1 LRRVPGQL
9 RHVAVAGP
17 AGARRGADGAVS
29 WTPQELMTVSASR
42 LLRDHR
48 AVFAGVGVP
57 LLASVLAKRRHAPDL
72 TIVGGRLPLST
83 NEMRAARHATMLTPI
98 TDVFLLAQRGFL
110 HYGFLGAAQID
121 AHGNI
126 NTSFIGPVGRPRV
139 RLPGTG
145 GANDIAS
152 LCNEVLVVPAHEP
165 RRFVER
171 VDFVTSPG
179 HLGGGDARDK
189 AGLGSQG
196 PSTVVTDLALLDF
209 APGSRRMRLRGLQPG
224 VTVKDVRAHTG
235 FELLVHPEVYELEP
249 PATTDLEILRELDR

>member
-1 LRRVPGQL
+1 
-9 RHVAVAGP
+9 
-17 AGARRGADGAVS
+17 
-29 WTPQELMTVSASR
+29 MTVSASR
-42 LLRDHR
+42 LLADHR
-48 AVFAGVGVP
+48 MVFAGVGVP
-57 LLASVLAKRRHAPDL
+57 LLASVLAKQRHAPDL
-72 TIVGGRLPLST
+72 TIVLEGGIIGPRVLAGKLPIST
-83 NEMRAARHATMLTPI
+83 NEMRAARHATMLTAI

-126 NTSFIGPVGRPRV
+126 NTSIIGPVQRPRV

-152 LCNEVLVVPAHEP
+152 LCNEVLVVTAHEP

-179 HLGGGDARDK
+179 HLGGGDDAREK
-189 AGLGSQG
+189 AGLISRG

-209 APGSRRMRLRGLQPG
+209 DPDGGRMRLCALQPG
-224 VTVKDVRAHTG
+224 VTVRDVRAHTG
-235 FELLVHPEVYELEP
+235 FELLTHPEVYELEP
-249 PATTDLEILRELDR
+249 PAISDLEILRELEAGAAARE

>member
-1 LRRVPGQL
+1 M
-9 RHVAVAGP
+9 
-17 AGARRGADGAVS
+17 S
-29 WTPQELMTVSASR
+29 WTAQELMTVSASR
-42 LLRDHR
+42 LLHDHR

-72 TIVGGRLPLST
+72 TIVLEGGIIGPRMLAGRLPIST
-83 NEMRAARHATMLTPI
+83 NEMRAAHHATMLTAI

-121 AHGNI
+121 LHGNI
-126 NTSFIGPVGRPRV
+126 NTSVIGPVGRPRV

-152 LCNEVLVVPAHEP
+152 LCTEVLVVTPHEP

-179 HLGGGDARDK
+179 HLSGGDAREK
-189 AGLGSQG
+189 AGLISRG
-196 PSTVVTDLALLDF
+196 PTLVVTDLALLDF
-209 APGSRRMRLRGLQPG
+209 EPHSRRMRLRGLQPG
-224 VTVKDVRAHTG
+224 VTVEDVRAHTG
-235 FELLVHPEVYELEP
+235 FELPVHPEVHELEP
-249 PATTDLEILRELDR
+249 PAATDLELLRELDGT

>member
-1 LRRVPGQL
+1 VNW
-9 RHVAVAGP
+9 
-17 AGARRGADGAVS
+17 S
-29 WTPQELMTVSASR
+29 PQELMTVSASR

-48 AVFAGVGVP
+48 VVFAGVGVP
-57 LLASVLAKRRHAPDL
+57 LLASVRAKQRHAPNL
-72 TIVGGRLPLST
+72 TIVLEGGIIGPRMLAGKLPIST
-83 NEMRAARHATMLTPI
+83 NEMRAARRAPMLTTI

-121 AHGNI
+121 LHGNI
-126 NTSFIGPVGRPRV
+126 NTSVIGPVERPRV

-152 LCNEVLVVPAHEP
+152 LCNEVLVVTSHEP

-179 HLGGGDARDK
+179 HLGGEDAREK
-189 AGLGSQG
+189 AGLVSRG

-209 APGSRRMRLRGLQPG
+209 QPGTRRMRLRALQPG
-224 VTVKDVRAHTG
+224 VTVEDVRANTG
-235 FELLVHPEVYELEP
+235 FELPVHPEVYELEP
-249 PATTDLEILRELDR
+249 PAMSDLDILRELDAGVAARD

>member
-1 LRRVPGQL
+1 
-9 RHVAVAGP
+9 
-17 AGARRGADGAVS
+17 VS

-42 LLRDHR
+42 LLADHR
-48 AVFAGVGVP
+48 VVFAGVGVP
-57 LLASVLAKRRHAPDL
+57 LLASVLAKQQHAPDL
-72 TIVGGRLPLST
+72 TIVLEGGIIGPRMLAGKLPIST
-83 NEMRAARHATMLTPI
+83 NEMRAARHASMLTAI

-110 HYGFLGAAQID
+110 DYGFLGAAQID
-121 AHGNI
+121 MHGNI
-126 NTSFIGPVGRPRV
+126 NTSFIGSVERPRV

-152 LCNEVLVVPAHEP
+152 LCNEVLVVTAHEP

-189 AGLGSQG
+189 AGLVSQG

-209 APGSRRMRLRGLQPG
+209 EPRSRRMRLRALQPG
-224 VTVKDVRAHTG
+224 VTVEDVRAHTG
-235 FELLVHPEVYELEP
+235 FELLVHPEVAELEP
-249 PATTDLEILRELDR
+249 PATADLEILRGLAASARVGD